1 MISFSPMSAVRSCL
15 VSLKSLDGT
24 THSITVTAAT
34 LFEAAAAAVAT
45 FRQEQWAAEALTPN
59 ATLRVEVQVPA
70 IVHEVP
76 RKALER
82 WMKTPS
88 TSPREEVGK
97 RQMGKR

>member
-1 MISFSPMSAVRSCL
+1 VPAARSCL

-59 ATLRVEVQVPA
+59 ATLRVEVRMPSV
-70 IVHEVP
+70 VHEVP
-76 RKALER
+76 LKALEK
-82 WMKTPS
+82 WMNTPS
-88 TSPREEVGK
+88 TSPREEMGK
-97 RQMGKR
+97 RQVR